1 MKDNGRTAECE
12 WANILHALV
21 AALWKFNSLKE
32 LNFHNN
38 TYRYF
43 SVKEG
48 EELVKGLAGHIG
60 LRKLDLSLLHIGR
73 EGWTTISSF
82 LQNPRSKLTVLNLDF
97 NQIDTEGAMII
108 SSGFNGNNVLREFKL
123 TNILEITE
131 IGWHAIF
138 NALKSPHCSVENLD
152 LSYNEITGTAA
163 LSLIDALTNCTTV
176 KVLGIAG
183 IFNSGHSR
191 TVLQAIVQLLR
202 SPRCILDC

>member
-1 MKDNGRTAECE
+1 
-12 WANILHALV
+12 
-21 AALWKFNSLKE
+21 
-32 LNFHNN
+32 
-38 TYRYF
+38 
-43 SVKEG
+43 
-48 EELVKGLAGHIG
+48 
-60 LRKLDLSLLHIGR
+60 
-73 EGWTTISSF
+73 
-82 LQNPRSKLTVLNLDF
+82 
-97 NQIDTEGAMII
+97 MII

-138 NALKSPHCSVENLD
+138 NSLKSPHSSVENLD

-191 TVLQAIVQLLR
+191 TVLEAIVQLLR
-202 SPRCILDC
+202 SPRCILEC